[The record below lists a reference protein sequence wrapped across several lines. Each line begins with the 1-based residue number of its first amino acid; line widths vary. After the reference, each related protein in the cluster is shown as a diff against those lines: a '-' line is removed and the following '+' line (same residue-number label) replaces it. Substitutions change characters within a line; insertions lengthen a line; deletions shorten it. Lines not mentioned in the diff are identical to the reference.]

1 MRFRFIQQVAAE
13 HFERHGNDRAA
24 FELAV
29 RNDPRIVRLSPDL
42 ILLAIRLAMIL
53 YTIWQQNRVNAP
65 TALVGQPFD
74 SVPEELGDEFAALD
88 QLDNSDS
95 DDKPLVG
102 GPNHVYNSREPSN
115 SIEEASE

>member
-24 FELAV
+24 FVLAV
-29 RNDPRIVRLSPDL
+29 RNDPRIVRLSPEL

-53 YTIWQQNRVNAP
+53 YTIWQQNRANAP
-65 TALVGQPFD
+65 TALVGQSFD
-74 SVPEELGDEFAALD
+74 SVPEELWDEFAALD
-88 QLDNSDS
+88 QLDAEMDGGKAVDS
-95 DDKPLVG
+95 
-102 GPNHVYNSREPSN
+102 GPNPFYDPREPSN